1 MIFLIDYDQRVGE
14 LISMQTFT
22 EEQRELAEATRLRM
36 ELEQQAAGFMREIVT
51 LEAPTE
57 AHIRKTHRRYFET
70 LEELVKLA
78 G

>member
-1 MIFLIDYDQRVGE
+1 MIFLIDYDQRTGE
-14 LISMQTFT
+14 LISMQTFA
-22 EEQRELAEATRLRM
+22 EDQRELAEDTRLQM
-36 ELEQQAAGFMREIVT
+36 ELVQQAAGFMREIVT

-78 G
+78 S

>member
-1 MIFLIDYDQRVGE
+1 MIFLIDYDQDEGR
-14 LISMQTFT
+14 LISLRSFT
-22 EEQRELAEATRLRM
+22 DDQRELVEETRLRM
-36 ELEQQAAGFMREIVT
+36 ELEQHALGRLREIVT

-78 G
+78 S

>member
-1 MIFLIDYDQRVGE
+1 MIFLIDYDQRIGKLVSLQVFSE
-14 LISMQTFT
+14 D
-22 EEQRELAEATRLRM
+22 QRELAEETRLNL
-36 ELEQQAAGFMREIVT
+36 ELDLQAAGFMREIVT

-78 G
+78 S